1 MHGQLGG
8 LFGASAAF
16 QVSLRGAGKEESSAI
31 EEKTLEEKKK
41 DADSQY
47 RRERRN
53 EVMISGSQ
61 SHDM

>member
-8 LFGASAAF
+8 LFGVSAPKE
-16 QVSLRGAGKEESSAI
+16 VSLCGAGKEQSSAI

-53 EVMISGSQ
+53 EVMVYGSEGY
-61 SHDM
+61 SN